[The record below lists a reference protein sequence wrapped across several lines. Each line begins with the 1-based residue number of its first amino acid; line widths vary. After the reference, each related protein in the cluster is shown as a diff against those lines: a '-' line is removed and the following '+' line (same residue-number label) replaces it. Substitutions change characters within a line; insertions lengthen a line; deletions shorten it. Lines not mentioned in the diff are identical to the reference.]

1 MSLSRAYLRSDSS
14 TGRKSARLNPV
25 RGAQRLLSPNEQ
37 HHLWMTQPD
46 FARPYSGPAFPTS
59 RALASGVTPGRLRS
73 SDLAAPFSGV
83 RIPAH
88 ADLDLREL
96 CRAYRQRAGDDEFF
110 SHVTAAR
117 LWGVP
122 LPLNLQRRVALDS
135 SVFHPNHPPQTT
147 GVIGHRISH
156 PVPLR
161 TIAGLPVAPPA
172 ETWIQLG
179 SVLRGDDLIVATD
192 GFLRRKR
199 KLATLEELHRA
210 LADSFRR
217 PGLRSLRE
225 ALAEARPDTDSPR
238 ETLSRLIITRA
249 GLPEPVIHF
258 TVYDQDGFF
267 VGTPD
272 LAYEEY
278 KIAMEYEGDGHRT
291 DDRIFQDDI
300 ERAEIFQDATWRYV
314 RITKDHVDNP
324 PRLVERV
331 RKVLI
336 QRGWKP

>member
-1 MSLSRAYLRSDSS
+1 
-14 TGRKSARLNPV
+14 
-25 RGAQRLLSPNEQ
+25 
-37 HHLWMTQPD
+37 MTQPD
-46 FARPYSGPAFPTS
+46 FTRPYSGPAFRTS
-59 RALASGVTPGRLRS
+59 LALASGVTPGRLRS
-73 SDLAAPFSGV
+73 GDLAAPFSGV
-83 RIPAH
+83 RTDARVEF
-88 ADLDLREL
+88 DLRNL

-117 LWGVP
+117 LWGIP
-122 LPLNLQRRVALDS
+122 LPWQLQRRVALDS
-135 SVFHPNHPPQTT
+135 SVFHPNFPPQAM
-147 GVIGHRISH
+147 GILGHRISH

-161 TIAGLPVAPPA
+161 TLAELPVAPPV

-192 GFLRRKR
+192 GFLRRKG
-199 KLATLEELHRA
+199 KLASVDELQRA
-210 LADSFRR
+210 LANSFRR
-217 PGLRSLRE
+217 PGLRSLHA
-225 ALAEARPDTDSPR
+225 ALAEARPGTDSPR

-278 KIAMEYEGDGHRT
+278 KIALEYEGDGHRT
-291 DDRIFQDDI
+291 DDRVFQDDI
-300 ERAEIFQDATWRYV
+300 ERAELFQDATWRYV

-336 QRGWKP
+336 QRGWRP